1 MATSEQIKSLIGYY
15 FDEDKEKFITSALQI
30 AAHEARLGHQD
41 FANDIRHMV
50 EKAKLPPPSFIAF
63 DKDLSEYVFQVETS
77 YRLQDLIVQKQV
89 KDRINRIIR
98 EYINQNKLKKHGLS
112 NRRKLFLI
120 GPPGTGKTM
129 SASIIA
135 NELHLPFYTILM
147 DKVFTKFMG
156 ETSIKLRK
164 VFEIIGKKQGV
175 YLFDE
180 FDAIGVERSHEN
192 ELGEIRRVLNTF
204 LQMIEQDNSNS
215 IVIAASNSPKI
226 LDKALYRRFDDFIE
240 YHLPEEKDA
249 LHLISNNLGTFLDQS
264 MDLKNIAKDCQGLS
278 QAEIVQAC
286 RDTVKET
293 ILDDHEKVD
302 SDMLKARILEKKI
315 STLYKQL
322 ISTQT

>member
-1 MATSEQIKSLIGYY
+1 MATSEQIKSLIEHY
-15 FDEDKEKFITSALQI
+15 FDEDKERFITSALQI
-30 AAHEARLGHQD
+30 AAHEARLGHLD
-41 FANDIRHMV
+41 FANDIRQMV
-50 EKAKLPPPSFIAF
+50 EKAKMPPPSFIAL
-63 DKDLSEYVFQVETS
+63 DHELSEFVFQAETT

-98 EYINQNKLKKHGLS
+98 EYINQCKLKKHGLM

-135 NELHLPFYTILM
+135 GELHLPFFTILM
-147 DKVFTKFMG
+147 DKVITKFMG

-164 VFEIIGKKQGV
+164 VFEIINKKQGV

-204 LQMIEQDNSNS
+204 LQMIEQDQSNS
-215 IVIAASNSPKI
+215 IIIAATNSPKI

-240 YHLPEEKDA
+240 YHLPEEKDIVQ
-249 LHLISNNLGTFLDQS
+249 LISNKLGTFANQS
-264 MDLKNIAKDCQGLS
+264 IDLEKIALSCIGLS

-286 RDTVKET
+286 LDTVKEA
-293 ILDDHEKVD
+293 ILDDKDKVNPE
-302 SDMLKARILEKKI
+302 MLEARILEKKNI
-315 STLYKQL
+315 YT
-322 ISTQT
+322 I

>member
-1 MATSEQIKSLIGYY
+1 MATSEQIKCLIENH
-15 FDEDKEKFITSALQI
+15 FDEDKEKFITSVLQI
-30 AAHEARLGHQD
+30 AAHEARLGHLD
-41 FANDIRHMV
+41 FANDIRQMV
-50 EKAKLPPPSFIAF
+50 EKEKLQPPPFVAL
-63 DKDLSEYVFQVETS
+63 DNDLNEFVFQVNTP
-77 YRLQDLIVQKQV
+77 YRLQDLIVQRQV

-98 EYINQNKLKKHGLS
+98 EFINQSKLKKHGLS

-135 NELHLPFYTILM
+135 NELHLPFYAILM
-147 DKVFTKFMG
+147 DKVITKYMG

-164 VFEIIGKKQGV
+164 VFEIISKKQGV

-180 FDAIGVERSHEN
+180 FDAIGVERNHEN

-204 LQMIEQDNSNS
+204 LQMIEQDQSNS
-215 IVIAASNSPKI
+215 IIIAATNNPKI

-240 YHLPEEKDA
+240 YHLPDEKDIIQ
-249 LHLISNNLGTFLDQS
+249 LISNNLGTFLDHA
-264 MDLKNIAKDCQGLS
+264 MDLKKIAKDCKSLS

-293 ILDDHEKVD
+293 ILDDQNKVNPD
-302 SDMLKARILEKKI
+302 LLKARILEKNNIYKI
-315 STLYKQL
+315 
-322 ISTQT
+322 